1 MDEYTWNMNAET
13 IELNNGKSLSTTV
26 FFGHHQGIASTSDF
40 SNDALE
46 SCVKAACQ
54 IAKYTAE
61 DKAFGLADSSLYS
74 KDVKDL
80 NIYNPYFDS
89 QELMI
94 QKVLECE
101 DHALSFDSQIT
112 NSEGAQLSTSENLF
126 VQANSAWI
134 YWGLPIIASYNKLLC
149 YCKR

>member
-1 MDEYTWNMNAET
+1 MVLLLRCNSVLAHGKTIFNRMGALET

-61 DKAFGLADSSLYS
+61 DKAFGLADPAFTPKTL
-74 KDVKDL
+74 K
-80 NIYNPYFDS
+80 I
-89 QELMI
+89 
-94 QKVLECE
+94 
-101 DHALSFDSQIT
+101 
-112 NSEGAQLSTSENLF
+112 
-126 VQANSAWI
+126 
-134 YWGLPIIASYNKLLC
+134 
-149 YCKR
+149 